1 VGLEQL
7 VTYLLWPAIGLV
19 AWWARS
25 PRPEPW
31 WGWLAINLLAGPL
44 MLVPLA
50 WWFVTAPTRAAEK
63 AAVLRSRAPQPTP
76 AQPGGGGPGPVTRAE
91 RRRRRRRLP

>member
-7 VTYLLWPAIGLV
+7 VTFLLWPAIGLI

-25 PRPEPW
+25 PRPQPW
-31 WGWLAINLLAGPL
+31 WGWLAVNLVAGPI

-63 AAVLRSRAPQPTP
+63 AAGLSSRGPRSTPDGPDGPALVSRA
-76 AQPGGGGPGPVTRAE
+76 V
-91 RRRRRRRLP
+91 RRRRRRQHP

>member
-1 VGLEQL
+1 MGLEQL
-7 VTYLLWPAIGLV
+7 VTLLLWPAIGLI

-31 WGWLAINLLAGPL
+31 WGWLAVNVIAGPL

-50 WWFVTAPTRAAEK
+50 WWFVTAPTRAAGR
-63 AAVLRSRAPQPTP
+63 AAGLSSVGQRSTP
-76 AQPGGGGPGPVTRAE
+76 DRPDGPALVSRAE
-91 RRRRRRRLP
+91 RRRRRRRP

>member
-1 VGLEQL
+1 MGLEQL
-7 VTYLLWPAIGLV
+7 VTLLLWPAIGLI

-31 WGWLAINLLAGPL
+31 WGWLAVNLVAGPI

-50 WWFVTAPTRAAEK
+50 WWFVTAPRRAAEK
-63 AAVLRSRAPQPTP
+63 AAALSSREPQSAPERQDGP
-76 AQPGGGGPGPVTRAE
+76 ALATRAE
-91 RRRRRRRLP
+91 RRRRRRQHP